1 MAKGYIRKSK
11 TSCGVKKS
19 TTYNAR
25 TGKTT
30 RSSSTKASKTT
41 RRTTTCTPG
50 KRNKITTTTKLGG
63 RTIRESHYYSGLQ
76 KPKKPRK
83 K

>member
-1 MAKGYIRKSK
+1 MAKGYTRKSK
-11 TSCGVKKS
+11 TSLGVRKTK
-19 TTYNAR
+19 TYNAS

-30 RSSSTKASKTT
+30 RSTSTKTSKTT
-41 RRTTTCTPG
+41 RRTTTATPG
-50 KRNKITTTTKLGG
+50 KRNKITTTTKHGG
-63 RTIRESHYYSGLQ
+63 RIIRESHYSGLQ

>member
-1 MAKGYIRKSK
+1 MAKGYTRKSK
-11 TSCGVKKS
+11 SSCGVRK
-19 TTYNAR
+19 TTTFNYG

-30 RSSSTKASKTT
+30 KSSSSKTSKTT
-41 RRTTTCTPG
+41 RRTTSTTSG
-50 KRNKITTTTKLGG
+50 KRTKITTTTKLGS
-63 RTIRESHYYSGLQ
+63 RTIRESHYSGLQ

>member
-1 MAKGYIRKSK
+1 MSKGYIRKSK

-19 TTYNAR
+19 TTYNAS

-30 RSSSTKASKTT
+30 RTTSTKTSKTT
-41 RRTTTCTPG
+41 RKTTTSAPG
-50 KRNKITTTTKLGG
+50 KRNKITTTTKHGG
-63 RTIRESHYYSGLQ
+63 RIIRESRYSGLQ